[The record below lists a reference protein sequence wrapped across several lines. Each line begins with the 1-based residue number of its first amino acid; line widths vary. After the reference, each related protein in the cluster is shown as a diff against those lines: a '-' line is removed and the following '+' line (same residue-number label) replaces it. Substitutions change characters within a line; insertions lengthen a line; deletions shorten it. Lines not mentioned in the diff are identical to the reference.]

1 MKSWLIIFL
10 LMVSSGV
17 GAMRHGN
24 VSCAE
29 KGVSIYLVRHGKTL
43 LNALDRVQGWVDS
56 PLNDEG
62 KRVARYLG
70 EGVKTIKFDRFYV
83 SDAGRHRET
92 LALILRQAGVTDAAV
107 TELPGLREAFFGE
120 FEGGPNK
127 IMADA
132 TARRLG
138 LADGEA
144 MFREM
149 SSGRLPLAS
158 VLNALAQAEKSGQA
172 ENYAQVKQRT
182 QNALAT
188 IVKQAEAKGEKNVLV
203 VSSGVAI
210 QTMISDLTRAPERNK
225 PLANGAVVRVCWRNG
240 HYRVLEI
247 GTMKYVAAG
256 KALLNNA

>member
-1 MKSWLIIFL
+1 MKSWLIVFL
-10 LMVSSGV
+10 LIVSSGV
-17 GAMRHGN
+17 GAMPHAN
-24 VSCAE
+24 ADCAE
-29 KGVSIYLVRHGKTL
+29 KGVSIYLARHGKTL
-43 LNALDRVQGWVDS
+43 LNAWDRVQGWVDS
-56 PLNDEG
+56 PLNEEG

-70 EGVKTIKFDRFYV
+70 EGVKPIQFDRFYV

-92 LALILRQAGVTDAAV
+92 LAVILRQAGVTNAAV
-107 TELPGLREAFFGE
+107 TELPALREAFFGA
-120 FEGGPNK
+120 FEGGPNH

-149 SSGRLPLAS
+149 SSGRLPLAR
-158 VLNALAQAEKSGQA
+158 VLNALAQADKSGQA
-172 ENYAQVKQRT
+172 ENYHQLKQRT

-188 IVKQAEAKGEKNVLV
+188 IVKQAEANDEKNVLV

-210 QTMISDLTRAPERNK
+210 QAMISDLTRAPERNK
-225 PLANGAVVRVCWRNG
+225 PLANGAVVHLCWRNG

-256 KALLNNA
+256 KALLDKA